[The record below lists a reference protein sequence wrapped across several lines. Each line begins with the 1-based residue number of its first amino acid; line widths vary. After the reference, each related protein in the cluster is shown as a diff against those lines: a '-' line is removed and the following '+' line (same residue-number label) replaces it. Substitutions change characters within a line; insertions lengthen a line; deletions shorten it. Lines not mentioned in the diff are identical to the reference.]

1 MYLIGFTT
9 ALIKECQYLA
19 LIPLEPCGRPFRFS
33 SICRRYTSNFE
44 PVFETKLTGS
54 PDAGSRDSCL

>member
-1 MYLIGFTT
+1 MYLIDFTT
-9 ALIKECQYLA
+9 ALIKGVSIPGSDPIGA
-19 LIPLEPCGRPFRFS
+19 LWEALRFS